1 MTMGVLRDTILV
13 SVATLGV
20 GSAFMEIDSDNKTFN
35 KVFPYVGTFLS
46 AGIGYYLLRKYK
58 FIKAAEYQPDQE
70 LSDYSLSDL
79 ATSSAIEGF
88 EPFKYSVVGNRA
100 EGLETNKY
108 VMQLNDEQ
116 QMEIKKR
123 LHNALSELGMKGDEL
138 EEFVQEGMDSRLGD
152 LTDTIEIDD
161 LMIPEYD
168 DPMESWM
175 EEYDAEGILETKPSI
190 NLSWNKIETSKQ
202 LARIEGEIRT
212 SMIDNKIL
220 FRNYYPISFVELEKQ
235 PDEYIPKYVSDKM
248 KNNELIERKQMLQG
262 NIFFANDYL
271 DVVGTYEI
279 YEHQFYLVKA
289 EIYVLKEKVKRGQSK
304 YKKEDSY
311 LVFVK
316 PPNKP
321 LEVLAGTAFGVFAD
335 EFDDSP
341 IDLYPLIPTSRKEA
355 TKITQ
360 NFIYNVLMKPKLE
373 FDFDE
378 TFEISAGE
386 KSLSDY
392 QNQIIALTYKRK
404 VNYIDSNIVGKV
416 SKSVKI
422 TNYYYTDDK
431 AETHLLFGIHES
443 PKGYVFIGPSGNEW
457 IHGKYTPNYSK
468 KWWYNVDKSTGQ
480 KTYMDSLRKGMFSKG
495 LERVF
500 RSRPIL
506 ALWLKSILLDSK
518 NLSKR
523 RINLFNND
531 KSAWLKQQYAP
542 LLFEDYFP
550 VLMQSGNNVFRHSN
564 TQLIEL
570 LLVKMLCIE
579 LYKPKIDK
587 ITEKEESFERSN
599 GATIT
604 KRTFREVIS
613 QEVNMKLWNEMKSKS
628 TVGANEGVIIGMVL
642 ENFKRQISNFGKI
655 TYWNRSKKP
664 TGDYTTRTQKASSYY
679 YQKLYQF
686 AKFIEVVEPDYI
698 TSVPSSD
705 NPDLYYPQFKVG
717 VGFSQSSLI
726 SQINNWIKKAPIR
739 LSKKSKGDLSSELTI
754 MAEPLSIYLK
764 GEELYDIAKKFIK
777 TPIDDLEAIGIP
789 NKLDDKGFV
798 ERDVL
803 QSTFDMKSASHSSM
817 KLFSN
822 PQFVYPKN
830 QKFGNGMFRP
840 NSLKNYTSVGSEGIR
855 QRAYTEKPYSAYPFT
870 LQGMYASVVVFPAID
885 SEFVEFYDIEMTD
898 LQTESLDY
906 ANYHKA
912 LPIFLHEPDYL
923 ALLSDQP
930 KEKISPLIRNG
941 QKNILYVTPMEI
953 NDTKN
958 KAVKT
963 LRTIMNRQ
971 SRNLN
976 YEELF
981 ERIVQYSNINQ
992 SFQEIKEQTEKS
1004 RDYYQY
1010 LNEMFLEPTDKY
1022 GFKHHSARPAPF
1034 SDRYDDYYD
1043 EEKEAESNTKP
1054 YSVEISRSSNPEKK
1068 LMAIFSDKEGKKIK
1082 TTHFGQRG
1090 ASDYTKHGD
1099 KERMQRYLER
1109 HGGGTTT
1116 STKEDW
1122 KDPTTAGSLSRWVL
1136 WNKPSLS
1143 GSFADFKRR
1152 FGLKGSLNVS
1162 KSSEG
1167 LETKNAESY
1176 SPGNYDF
1183 KPNFGEKNERF
1194 DEILE
1199 SAQSLSRPKL
1209 KRVLGLANDN
1219 PLTRRPMIKAASI
1232 AYFMKEAKD
1241 QFPKEMYIEYYMRNF
1256 TKQEL
1261 CRLNL
1266 IKGKEGWNLT
1276 ELRKLTK
1283 RELSDMLIIEEMGI
1297 AFKSETFEAKS
1308 PAQESLDDWN
1318 DEKWK
1323 TKSGKPSGETGERFL
1338 PTKAIEA
1345 LTDKEY
1351 KETSD
1356 KKRKDSKKGK
1366 QFSDQPKKIAE
1377 KTAKYRDAEENRTID
1392 IEDFNKVADAI
1403 QASNQPAT
1411 VLLAPSSYHKGQNYI
1426 YIVVGMD
1433 APHSVTNAMFSIM
1446 KDLGYHPRYFS
1457 IVGNTTTLSR
1467 NEYSQIRRLNGGHK
1481 NYSAETFE
1489 DMSVY
1494 GKYGINDSFPNKAK
1508 TPMIMIDSEH
1518 DHDGDYRVDDVIYGD
1533 FAGLLGQY
1541 VIWFKHKVANGWKG
1555 LEGFDIKLI
1564 PLTENSYSIVILMKG
1579 KSIYQN
1585 KMWKIATDYDYPK
1598 EILPYRTS
1606 WNNASSGYDFDADAY
1621 YVTLNRIYVSP
1632 DSLQAKLYKPIWDI
1646 YNNSMNAETFEAI
1659 TQDGKEYPEWESKG
1673 VVTEKVKMLEWGM
1686 KNLGFTMESDDWMGE
1701 KYGVQFNPP
1710 FYVKAPNGK
1719 EVKCQFKYGFDTGE
1733 FFVLGDYYRNIEY
1746 DAEENPIGIPTFETM
1761 QKKLATYGFHHL
1773 NFNNWNEYNSIL
1785 YIEDFKPSLVT
1796 IYGAETF
1803 EAIEG
1808 KGSNARFTDQPDP
1821 KVYRD
1826 VSLRQKARNKLLKGT
1841 KGGNAGQWSAIKANL
1856 SATEY
1861 RKLYENKYGEGK
1873 NPYF

>member
-20 GSAFMEIDSDNKTFN
+20 GSAFMEIDSDNETFN

-70 LSDYSLSDL
+70 LSDYSLGDL

-100 EGLETNKY
+100 EGLET
-108 VMQLNDEQ
+108 
-116 QMEIKKR
+116 KKEP
-123 LHNALSELGMKGDEL
+123 L
-138 EEFVQEGMDSRLGD
+138 
-152 LTDTIEIDD
+152 
-161 LMIPEYD
+161 EYD

-190 NLSWNKIETSKQ
+190 NLSWNKIENSKQ

-220 FRNYYPISFVELEKQ
+220 FRNYYPIPLVELRKN

-248 KNNELIERKQMLQG
+248 KNNELIQRKQMLMS

-289 EIYVLKEKVKRGQSK
+289 EIFVKKEKVKKGQSD
-304 YKKEDSY
+304 YKKEDTY

-341 IDLYPLIPTSRKEA
+341 IDLYPLIPTSRSKA
-355 TKITQ
+355 TNITQ

-392 QNQIIALTYKRK
+392 QNQIVALTYKRK
-404 VNYIDSNIVGKV
+404 VNYIDSNLLGKI

-422 TNYYYTDDK
+422 TNYYYTDEK

-443 PKGYVFIGPSGNEW
+443 PKGYIFIGPSGNEW
-457 IHGKYTPNYSK
+457 IHGKYVPNYSK
-468 KWWYNVDKSTGQ
+468 KWWYNEDKSTGQ
-480 KTYMDSLRKGMFSKG
+480 KTYMDSLRKGMYSKG
-495 LERVF
+495 LERTL

-542 LLFEDYFP
+542 LLFEAYFP
-550 VLMQSGNNVFRHSN
+550 VLMQSGSFIEGYSN

-587 ITEKEESFERSN
+587 IMESVETIERSN
-599 GATIT
+599 GGTVT

-613 QEVNMKLWNEMKSKS
+613 QEVNMKLWNEIKSKS
-628 TVGANEGVIIGMVL
+628 RFVGNESFFMEKVL
-642 ENFKRQISNFGKI
+642 KNFKLQINNFETLTG
-655 TYWNRSKKP
+655 WNRSKNP
-664 TGDYTTRTQKASSYY
+664 TGDNSTRTEKARRYY

-686 AKFIEVVEPDYI
+686 AKFIEVVEPDYM
-698 TSVPSSD
+698 TSAPSSS
-705 NPDLYYPQFKVG
+705 NPNLYYPQFKTIMFG
-717 VGFSQSSLI
+717 SANLGLI
-726 SQINNWIKKAPIR
+726 NQINDWIKKAPIR
-739 LSKKSKGDLSSELTI
+739 LSKKAKSDLSTELTI
-754 MAEPLSIYLK
+754 MAKPLSLLLN
-764 GEELYDIAKKFIK
+764 GEPLYDIAKKFIK

-789 NKLDDKGFV
+789 NKLDDTGFV

-803 QSTFDMKSASHSSM
+803 QSTFDLKSASHSSM

-822 PQFVYPKN
+822 PQFAYPKN

-840 NSLKNYTSVGSEGIR
+840 NSLRNYFSFGEGLR
-855 QRAYTEKPYSAYPFT
+855 QRDYLDKSYSTSPFT
-870 LQGMYASVVVFPAID
+870 KQEKYASVVVFPAID
-885 SEFVEFYDIEMTD
+885 SEFVEFYEIEMSD
-898 LQTESLDY
+898 SQTESLDY
-906 ANYHKA
+906 AKYHKA

-923 ALLSDQP
+923 ALLSNLPHD
-930 KEKISPLIRNG
+930 KISPIIKTA
-941 QKNILYVTPMEI
+941 QKRQILYVTPMEI

-981 ERIVQYSNINQ
+981 EKIIQYSNINQ
-992 SFQEIKEQTEKS
+992 SFQEIREQTEKS

-1022 GFKHHSARPAPF
+1022 GFKHHSARPKGYYKKDYP
-1034 SDRYDDYYD
+1034 SYDD
-1043 EEKEAESNTKP
+1043 EKEAESNTKP

-1183 KPNFGEKNERF
+1183 KPDFGEKNERF

-1199 SAQSLSRPKL
+1199 SAQKLSRPKL

-1219 PLTRRPMIKAASI
+1219 QLTRRPMIKAASI
-1232 AYFMKEAKD
+1232 SYFMKEAKD

-1261 CRLNL
+1261 CHLNL
-1266 IKGKEGWNLT
+1266 ITGKAGWNLT

-1297 AFKSETFEAKS
+1297 AFKSETFEATEWVGFCPECNKWRTKQMSIKFDSKINTNGWSVPDKLVGKRLCKKIQRFGKIRQSGDTFTGYGSRPFDDSYCGTPLTKVKSKYKAEFEAKS

-1356 KKRKDSKKGK
+1356 KKRRDSKKGK

-1433 APHSVTNAMFSIM
+1433 APHSVTNAMFSVM

-1481 NYSAETFE
+1481 NYRAETFD

-1533 FAGLLGQY
+1533 FAGLLSQY

-1564 PLTENSYSIVILMKG
+1564 PVAENSYSIVILMKG

-1585 KMWKIATDYDYPK
+1585 KMWKIATDYDYPI

-1621 YVTLNRIYVSP
+1621 YVKLNRIYVSP

-1646 YNNSMNAETFEAI
+1646 YNNNSMNAETFEAI
-1659 TQDGKEYPEWESKG
+1659 
-1673 VVTEKVKMLEWGM
+1673 
-1686 KNLGFTMESDDWMGE
+1686 
-1701 KYGVQFNPP
+1701 
-1710 FYVKAPNGK
+1710 
-1719 EVKCQFKYGFDTGE
+1719 
-1733 FFVLGDYYRNIEY
+1733 
-1746 DAEENPIGIPTFETM
+1746 
-1761 QKKLATYGFHHL
+1761 
-1773 NFNNWNEYNSIL
+1773 
-1785 YIEDFKPSLVT
+1785 
-1796 IYGAETF
+1796 
-1803 EAIEG
+1803 EG
-1808 KGSNARFTDQPDP
+1808 TGSNARFTDKPDP

-1826 VSLRQKARNKLLKGT
+1826 TSLRQKARNKILKGT

>member
-20 GSAFMEIDSDNKTFN
+20 GSAFMEIDSDNETFN

-70 LSDYSLSDL
+70 LSDYSLGDL

-138 EEFVQEGMDSRLGD
+138 EEFVQEGMDSRLDD
-152 LTDTIEIDD
+152 LTDTIQIDD

-190 NLSWNKIETSKQ
+190 NLSWNKIENSKQ

-220 FRNYYPISFVELEKQ
+220 FRNLYPIDNVELRKPPQ
-235 PDEYIPKYVSDKM
+235 DYIPKYVSDKM
-248 KNNELIERKQMLQG
+248 NNNELVERKQMLPS

-289 EIYVLKEKVKRGQSK
+289 EIYVLKEKVKRGQSN
-304 YKKEDSY
+304 YKKEDTY

-316 PPNKP
+316 PPNKH

-335 EFDDSP
+335 TSFIVPMEDDP
-341 IDLYPLIPTSRKEA
+341 VDLYPLIPTSRKEA

-392 QNQIIALTYKRK
+392 QNQIVALTYKRK

-422 TNYYYTDDK
+422 TNYYYTDEK
-431 AETHLLFGIHES
+431 AETQLLFGIHES
-443 PKGYVFIGPSGNEW
+443 PRGYVFIGPSGNEW
-457 IHGKYTPNYSK
+457 IHGKYVPNFNDK
-468 KWWYNVDKSTGQ
+468 RWYNESKSTSQ
-480 KTYMDSLRKGMFSKG
+480 KTYMDALRKGMYSKG
-495 LERVF
+495 LERTL

-531 KSAWLKQQYAP
+531 KSGWLKQQYAP
-542 LLFEDYFP
+542 LLFEPYFP
-550 VLMQSGNNVFRHSN
+550 VLMQSGDISYDN

-570 LLVKMLCIE
+570 LLLKMLCIE

-587 ITEKEESFERSN
+587 IVESEEKIERDN
-599 GATIT
+599 GTTT
-604 KRTFREVIS
+604 KRTFREEIS
-613 QEVNMKLWNEMKSKS
+613 QEVNMKLWKEIKSKS
-628 TVGANEGVIIGMVL
+628 LFVGNEAFFIDKVL
-642 ENFKRQISNFGKI
+642 QNFKSQIIDLEKI
-655 TYWNRSKKP
+655 TNWNSPSSK
-664 TGDYTTRTQKASSYY
+664 TSTDNRTRKQKAKAYY

-686 AKFIEVVEPDYI
+686 AKFIEVVEPHYI
-698 TSVPSSD
+698 TSAPIL
-705 NPDLYYPQFKVG
+705 NYPNLYYPQFRTDVG
-717 VGFSQSSLI
+717 LATNNVTLI
-726 SQINNWIKKAPIR
+726 SQINTWIKQAPIR
-739 LSKKSKGDLSSELTI
+739 LSKNGKKDLSTELTI
-754 MAEPLSIYLK
+754 MARGLVFLLN
-764 GEELYDIAKKFIK
+764 GETLYDIAKKFIK

-789 NKLDDKGFV
+789 NKLNDSGFV
-798 ERDVL
+798 ERDAV
-803 QSTFDMKSASHSSM
+803 QKTFDMKSALHSSM

-822 PQFVYPKN
+822 PQFAYPKN
-830 QKFGNGMFRP
+830 QKFGRGMNYP
-840 NSLKNYTSVGSEGIR
+840 NSLKNPTIGYATGLR
-855 QRAYTEKPYSAYPFT
+855 NRRYMDKPYSVEPFT
-870 LQGMYASVVVFPAID
+870 KQRMYASVVVFPVID
-885 SEFVEFYDIEMTD
+885 SEFTEFYDIEMTD

-923 ALLSDQP
+923 ALLSNLP
-930 KEKISPLIRNG
+930 KEKISSIIKTAHKRH
-941 QKNILYVTPMEI
+941 ILYVTPMEI
-953 NDTKN
+953 SDTKN

-1034 SDRYDDYYD
+1034 SERYDDYYD

-1266 IKGKEGWNLT
+1266 IEGKAGWNLT

-1297 AFKSETFEAKS
+1297 AFKSETFEATEWVGFCPECNKWRTKDMSHLFKNNTSKSDEEYIIDLSWNGWSVPKKLLNKRVCGKFKRYGKIKRTQDSWSGYGQRTHDDYICGTPLTKVKSKYKAEFEAKS

-1377 KTAKYRDAEENRTID
+1377 KTAKYRDAE
-1392 IEDFNKVADAI
+1392 
-1403 QASNQPAT
+1403 
-1411 VLLAPSSYHKGQNYI
+1411 
-1426 YIVVGMD
+1426 
-1433 APHSVTNAMFSIM
+1433 
-1446 KDLGYHPRYFS
+1446 
-1457 IVGNTTTLSR
+1457 
-1467 NEYSQIRRLNGGHK
+1467 
-1481 NYSAETFE
+1481 TFE
-1489 DMSVY
+1489 DMSIY
-1494 GKYGINDSFPNKAK
+1494 GKYGINDPFPNKAK

-1533 FAGLLGQY
+1533 FAGLLGPY

-1564 PLTENSYSIVILMKG
+1564 PVAENSYSIVILMKG

-1598 EILPYRTS
+1598 GILPYRTS

-1621 YVTLNRIYVSP
+1621 YVKLNRIYVSP

-1646 YNNSMNAETFEAI
+1646 YNDSMN
-1659 TQDGKEYPEWESKG
+1659 
-1673 VVTEKVKMLEWGM
+1673 
-1686 KNLGFTMESDDWMGE
+1686 
-1701 KYGVQFNPP
+1701 
-1710 FYVKAPNGK
+1710 
-1719 EVKCQFKYGFDTGE
+1719 
-1733 FFVLGDYYRNIEY
+1733 
-1746 DAEENPIGIPTFETM
+1746 
-1761 QKKLATYGFHHL
+1761 
-1773 NFNNWNEYNSIL
+1773 
-1785 YIEDFKPSLVT
+1785 
-1796 IYGAETF
+1796 AETF

-1826 VSLRQKARNKLLKGT
+1826 TSLRQKARNKLLKGT

>member
-1 MTMGVLRDTILV
+1 MGVLRDTILV

-20 GSAFMEIDSDNKTFN
+20 GSAFMEIDSDNETFN

-70 LSDYSLSDL
+70 LSDYSLGDI

-138 EEFVQEGMDSRLGD
+138 EEFVQEGMDSRLDD
-152 LTDTIEIDD
+152 LTDTIQIDD

-190 NLSWNKIETSKQ
+190 NLSWNKIENSKQ

-220 FRNYYPISFVELEKQ
+220 FRNLYPIDNVELRKTPQ
-235 PDEYIPKYVSDKM
+235 DYIPKYVSDKM
-248 KNNELIERKQMLQG
+248 NNNELVERKQMLFTKT
-262 NIFFANDYL
+262 FFANDYL

-289 EIYVLKEKVKRGQSK
+289 EIYVLKEKVKRGQSN
-304 YKKEDSY
+304 YKKEDTY

-316 PPNKP
+316 PPNKH

-335 EFDDSP
+335 TSFIVPMEDDP
-341 IDLYPLIPTSRKEA
+341 VDLYPLIPTSRKEA

-392 QNQIIALTYKRK
+392 QNQIVALTYKRK

-422 TNYYYTDDK
+422 TNYYYTDEK
-431 AETHLLFGIHES
+431 AETQLLFGIHES
-443 PKGYVFIGPSGNEW
+443 PRGYVFIGPSGNEW
-457 IHGKYTPNYSK
+457 IHGKYVPNFNDK
-468 KWWYNVDKSTGQ
+468 RWYNESKSTSQ
-480 KTYMDSLRKGMFSKG
+480 KTYMDALRKGMYSKG
-495 LERVF
+495 LERTL

-531 KSAWLKQQYAP
+531 KSGWLKQQYAP
-542 LLFEDYFP
+542 LLFEPYFP
-550 VLMQSGNNVFRHSN
+550 VLMQSGDISYDN

-570 LLVKMLCIE
+570 LLLKMLCIE

-587 ITEKEESFERSN
+587 IVESEEKIETDN
-599 GATIT
+599 GTTT
-604 KRTFREVIS
+604 KRTFREEIS
-613 QEVNMKLWNEMKSKS
+613 QEVNMKLWKEIKSKS
-628 TVGANEGVIIGMVL
+628 LFVGNEAFFIDKVL
-642 ENFKRQISNFGKI
+642 QNFKSQIIDSEKI
-655 TYWNRSKKP
+655 TNWNSPSSKNS
-664 TGDYTTRTQKASSYY
+664 TDNRTRKQKAKAYY

-686 AKFIEVVEPDYI
+686 AKFIEVVEPYYI
-698 TSVPSSD
+698 TFVPS
-705 NPDLYYPQFKVG
+705 NYPNLYYPQFRTDVG
-717 VGFSQSSLI
+717 LATNNVGLI
-726 SQINNWIKKAPIR
+726 SQINTWIKQAPIR
-739 LSKKSKGDLSSELTI
+739 LSKNGKKDLSTELTI
-754 MAEPLSIYLK
+754 MARGLVFLLN
-764 GEELYDIAKKFIK
+764 GETLYDIAKKFIK

-789 NKLDDKGFV
+789 NKLNDSGFV
-798 ERDVL
+798 ERDAV
-803 QSTFDMKSASHSSM
+803 QKTFDMKSALHSSM

-822 PQFVYPKN
+822 PQFAYPKN
-830 QKFGNGMFRP
+830 QKFGRGMNYP
-840 NSLKNYTSVGSEGIR
+840 NSLKNPTIGYATGLR
-855 QRAYTEKPYSAYPFT
+855 NRRYMDKPYSVEPFT
-870 LQGMYASVVVFPAID
+870 KQRMYASVVVFPVID
-885 SEFVEFYDIEMTD
+885 SEFTEFYDIEMTD

-923 ALLSDQP
+923 ALLSNLP
-930 KEKISPLIRNG
+930 KDKISSIIKTAHKRH
-941 QKNILYVTPMEI
+941 ILYVTPMEI
-953 NDTKN
+953 SDTKN

-1034 SDRYDDYYD
+1034 SERYDDYYD

-1183 KPNFGEKNERF
+1183 KPNFGEMNERF

-1266 IKGKEGWNLT
+1266 IEGKAGWNLT

-1297 AFKSETFEAKS
+1297 AFKSETFEATEWVGFCPECNKWRTKDMSHLFKNNTSRSDEEYIIDLSFNGWSVPKKLLNKRVCGKFKRYGKIKRTQDSWSGYGQRTHDDYICGTPLTKVKSKYKAEFEAKS
-1308 PAQESLDDWN
+1308 PAQDSLDDWN

-1345 LTDKEY
+1345 LTDEEY

-1356 KKRKDSKKGK
+1356 KKRRDSKKGK

-1377 KTAKYRDAEENRTID
+1377 KTAKYRDAE
-1392 IEDFNKVADAI
+1392 
-1403 QASNQPAT
+1403 
-1411 VLLAPSSYHKGQNYI
+1411 
-1426 YIVVGMD
+1426 
-1433 APHSVTNAMFSIM
+1433 
-1446 KDLGYHPRYFS
+1446 
-1457 IVGNTTTLSR
+1457 
-1467 NEYSQIRRLNGGHK
+1467 
-1481 NYSAETFE
+1481 
-1489 DMSVY
+1489 
-1494 GKYGINDSFPNKAK
+1494 
-1508 TPMIMIDSEH
+1508 
-1518 DHDGDYRVDDVIYGD
+1518 
-1533 FAGLLGQY
+1533 
-1541 VIWFKHKVANGWKG
+1541 
-1555 LEGFDIKLI
+1555 
-1564 PLTENSYSIVILMKG
+1564 
-1579 KSIYQN
+1579 
-1585 KMWKIATDYDYPK
+1585 
-1598 EILPYRTS
+1598 
-1606 WNNASSGYDFDADAY
+1606 
-1621 YVTLNRIYVSP
+1621 
-1632 DSLQAKLYKPIWDI
+1632 
-1646 YNNSMNAETFEAI
+1646 
-1659 TQDGKEYPEWESKG
+1659 
-1673 VVTEKVKMLEWGM
+1673 
-1686 KNLGFTMESDDWMGE
+1686 
-1701 KYGVQFNPP
+1701 
-1710 FYVKAPNGK
+1710 
-1719 EVKCQFKYGFDTGE
+1719 
-1733 FFVLGDYYRNIEY
+1733 
-1746 DAEENPIGIPTFETM
+1746 
-1761 QKKLATYGFHHL
+1761 
-1773 NFNNWNEYNSIL
+1773 
-1785 YIEDFKPSLVT
+1785 
-1796 IYGAETF
+1796 TF

-1808 KGSNARFTDQPDP
+1808 TGSNARFTDQPDP

-1826 VSLRQKARNKLLKGT
+1826 TSLRQKARNKLLKGT